1 VQKTIAAGVPL
12 VAVPFGRDQPEV
24 ARRVT
29 EAHAGV
35 AVPLKHL
42 GAERLKQAVRAARA
56 MDVRGAAERLR
67 AAGGA
72 ERFADAAEELV
83 GGAGVLRPR
92 KLAQGGAQPD
102 IAPHHMARWVGP
114 PTGTST

>member
-1 VQKTIAAGVPL
+1 MGIVQKTIAAGVPL

-56 MDVRGAAERLR
+56 MDVRDASARLR

-83 GGAGVLRPR
+83 GGAAAPRPR
-92 KLAQGGAQPD
+92 KLA
-102 IAPHHMARWVGP
+102 
-114 PTGTST
+114 GTST